1 MNIFP
6 HKISENLYLVDYIVS
21 NRKGILEDLINN
33 TYRKGMILIAWM
45 ANFKRILVPYD
56 LIWMCLKLLNK

>member
-21 NRKGILEDLINN
+21 NRKGLLEDLINN
-33 TYRKGMILIAWM
+33 TYRKGIILIA
-45 ANFKRILVPYD
+45 
-56 LIWMCLKLLNK
+56 